1 MRLHFGHIIQE
12 RILGV
17 ARFPR
22 AELGE
27 KCEKHILQEI
37 AEETECGHEFPDH

>member
-1 MRLHFGHIIQE
+1 MLRLHLGTFFQE
-12 RILGV
+12 RILVV

-22 AELGE
+22 EELGE

-37 AEETECGHEFPDH
+37 AEETECGHEFPD